1 MEYFKELAHYGT
13 DYADQEKARDGP
25 EDDVDADLLAGYHA
39 VYDHHGGIEDERQID
54 EDQGPGIESNDN
66 IWGEENEKS

>member
-25 EDDVDADLLAGYHA
+25 EEA
-39 VYDHHGGIEDERQID
+39 
-54 EDQGPGIESNDN
+54 
-66 IWGEENEKS
+66 